1 MGQKSAA
8 GVEKDFCGMGLRVG
22 RKYGIICAVLLL
34 RRFFNGE
41 DKRRKREHQM
51 KQKKPQDGENLPIRN
66 STAQFLIFAK
76 EAGASTISVRF
87 QDEMVWLTLNG
98 IAELFG
104 VDKSVVSRHL
114 GNIYSD
120 KELDEKATVAKYAT
134 VQKEGAREVTR
145 QLEYYSLEAIIAVG
159 YRVNSQRA
167 TEFRRWATR
176 VLRDF
181 AIRGYVLDRERLEN
195 GKFLGEDY
203 FERLIEEIQAI
214 RMSER
219 RFYQK
224 ITDIYATAMD
234 YDKNAEETRVF
245 FAKVQNKLHY
255 AVHGQT
261 AAELIWTRADAGK
274 DNMGLITWAKS
285 PNGRILKS
293 DVTIAKNYLTEHEL
307 QSLSLIV
314 NAYLDLALRQA
325 QRHIPMTMA
334 AWAKQ
339 LDLVIVASGDE
350 LLARASEISA
360 EIAEAKAVSE
370 YEKFRVRQELEYKS
384 DFDQQLDLIEEQ
396 AKKARGKE

>member
-1 MGQKSAA
+1 M
-8 GVEKDFCGMGLRVG
+8 
-22 RKYGIICAVLLL
+22 
-34 RRFFNGE
+34 N
-41 DKRRKREHQM
+41 H
-51 KQKKPQDGENLPIRN
+51 KKPQDGENLPIRN

-76 EAGASTISVRF
+76 EASASTISVRF

-98 IAELFG
+98 IAELFS

-114 GNIYSD
+114 ANIYSD
-120 KELDEKATVAKYAT
+120 KELDEKSTVAKYAT
-134 VQKEGAREVTR
+134 VQKEGTREVTR

-159 YRVNSQRA
+159 YRVNSSRA

-274 DNMGLITWAKS
+274 DNMGLTTWAKS

-350 LLARASEISA
+350 LLTRASEISA